1 MLSCQHANAALGCPG
16 NLGTRAVRTGH
27 HQSPPCTALLI
38 IPAFLGS
45 ALGSV
50 SAGSKETAARLTP
63 AESCSQHPRSR
74 ERALAQAGCSPSTH
88 PDLLSQQQ
96 AAMGYGRS
104 LPSAHN
110 KLNPAHC
117 LLLTQP
123 PTAFTLSLSEHIWV
137 LGSLKE
143 HTDSKKPC

>member
-1 MLSCQHANAALGCPG
+1 MPWESRHSSCQNRASSITSLHCSAHYPSFPG
-16 NLGTRAVRTGH
+16 
-27 HQSPPCTALLI
+27 
-38 IPAFLGS
+38 LGS
-45 ALGSV
+45 
-50 SAGSKETAARLTP
+50 RLSERRQQGNRGPCLTS

-74 ERALAQAGCSPSTH
+74 GRALAQAGCSPSTH
-88 PDLLSQQQ
+88 PCLLSQQQ

-104 LPSAHN
+104 LPSAHD

-123 PTAFTLSLSEHIWV
+123 PTAFTLSLFEHIWV